1 MRKYLYTCILTWF
14 ALMGVHAEVV
24 TGPCG
29 AEEENLVYTLDKDT
43 KILTISGK
51 GAMKNYTFKEYGSE
65 SDPPWRTHSSFIETL
80 IIEEGVTSIGNN
92 AFNKCE
98 QLAKATIP
106 TSIARIGIAS
116 FSACIQLDTLV
127 LPNTI
132 KKIGSSAFS
141 DCKELSSI
149 NLPTSLDTISYNL
162 FGNCYKLTSLTIPPS
177 IICIE
182 RQAFRNAGLQTQVLP
197 NSVTTLGDYAFQDCP
212 LVSVTVPNSIRTIG
226 TGVFNHCRELTEP
239 VYNATH
245 FIYLPFRAYGWDGNI
260 YIKEATYDIP
270 EGITTVCSMAFE
282 EIEQR
287 LVGIKLPNSLTRIE
301 NYAFNNCGML
311 RSLIIPPSVKYIGAY
326 AFNNCGELNCSI
338 DIPNG
343 ITRINEGT
351 FYGCKKLSYV
361 RIPDS
366 VTEIGLNAFSGCSNM
381 YSISLPPALR
391 SLESYAFRNCTKL
404 ESINIPNSLTD
415 IQPYAFEGC
424 PNLNIPLYN
433 TTRFIY
439 LPPSFEG
446 EYSIPQGIQIIC
458 PTAFSQCDSL
468 TAVTIPQSMTRIEDF
483 AFSGC
488 TRLQEAEIPAHTTYI
503 GNGAFSG
510 CSQLRIMLL
519 PDAAQYVGYSAFS
532 GCSSLS
538 RIELPTSLSE
548 IQSYTFADCAQ
559 LDSVIIPHSV
569 TSIGYDAFN
578 GCTSLTYVEIPS
590 SVTEINS
597 GAFRG
602 CSQLIRVQL
611 PASVNSLSSN
621 AFSQCASL
629 EFIHVDK
636 NNPAYTSIN
645 GVVFNKEKTKI
656 VTIPRGIKSILIPE
670 TITELEEGFLKDYTQ
685 LEELTLPF
693 IGETKYTQKYPQKLF
708 AYLFKSTT
716 DHPSYSNTYTYT
728 YEIPAT
734 LRKLTF
740 TCDTIDIKAFDTY
753 SYTEKPYNT
762 TKYYYHKT
770 KNLEVIDTLILQ
782 NVKHIT
788 GGLLSKFFA
797 QAEAVYITY
806 KDAQELE
813 PGLFAGLHN
822 LKSLTLPFPGAG
834 TAATVGNF
842 GELFGTTRQDNMR
855 AVTQFFE
862 NGDNRTYYLPTGLEE
877 VTISE
882 GCELI
887 PYGGLYNCSMIKKLT
902 LPISLYMM
910 GEKALYGCAGLKDI
924 YCKGADPA
932 VAFDNTFEGMR
943 ISSCKLHI
951 PYNTTGL
958 YKRSTGWKN
967 FYYFEEEAPLTIS
980 VAKNIEKAGV
990 IYGLNE
996 YQPGATAELKA
1007 VANSGYAFSAWTEN
1021 GTVISQ
1027 DAFYTSIVTDSRQLV
1042 AVFTPIQ
1049 NQNTVQTSPGAGN
1062 VRFTWETEEGA
1073 DTYLLTVYADEA
1085 MTQPVGS
1092 TRFDANGTPM
1102 ATTGATATL
1111 SAVIEGLET
1120 EKNYVYSITA
1130 YTEADIVLAQYTGT
1144 FTTLI
1149 TSIAET
1155 GQSSLKCTVCEGGI
1169 RITQAT
1175 GKTLQVTDIQGRE
1188 VCRQL
1193 LASDDM
1199 FIPLPQGIFILN
1211 IEGKSFKIA
1220 VK

>member
-1 MRKYLYTCILTWF
+1 
-14 ALMGVHAEVV
+14 
-24 TGPCG
+24 
-29 AEEENLVYTLDKDT
+29 
-43 KILTISGK
+43 
-51 GAMKNYTFKEYGSE
+51 
-65 SDPPWRTHSSFIETL
+65 
-80 IIEEGVTSIGNN
+80 
-92 AFNKCE
+92 
-98 QLAKATIP
+98 
-106 TSIARIGIAS
+106 
-116 FSACIQLDTLV
+116 
-127 LPNTI
+127 
-132 KKIGSSAFS
+132 
-141 DCKELSSI
+141 
-149 NLPTSLDTISYNL
+149 
-162 FGNCYKLTSLTIPPS
+162 
-177 IICIE
+177 
-182 RQAFRNAGLQTQVLP
+182 
-197 NSVTTLGDYAFQDCP
+197 
-212 LVSVTVPNSIRTIG
+212 
-226 TGVFNHCRELTEP
+226 
-239 VYNATH
+239 
-245 FIYLPFRAYGWDGNI
+245 
-260 YIKEATYDIP
+260 
-270 EGITTVCSMAFE
+270 
-282 EIEQR
+282 
-287 LVGIKLPNSLTRIE
+287 
-301 NYAFNNCGML
+301 
-311 RSLIIPPSVKYIGAY
+311 
-326 AFNNCGELNCSI
+326 
-338 DIPNG
+338 
-343 ITRINEGT
+343 
-351 FYGCKKLSYV
+351 
-361 RIPDS
+361 
-366 VTEIGLNAFSGCSNM
+366 
-381 YSISLPPALR
+381 
-391 SLESYAFRNCTKL
+391 
-404 ESINIPNSLTD
+404 
-415 IQPYAFEGC
+415 
-424 PNLNIPLYN
+424 
-433 TTRFIY
+433 
-439 LPPSFEG
+439 
-446 EYSIPQGIQIIC
+446 
-458 PTAFSQCDSL
+458 
-468 TAVTIPQSMTRIEDF
+468 
-483 AFSGC
+483 
-488 TRLQEAEIPAHTTYI
+488 
-503 GNGAFSG
+503 
-510 CSQLRIMLL
+510 MLL

-629 EFIHVDK
+629 EVIHVDK

-734 LRKLTF
+734 LRKLIF

-782 NVKHIT
+782 NIKHIT